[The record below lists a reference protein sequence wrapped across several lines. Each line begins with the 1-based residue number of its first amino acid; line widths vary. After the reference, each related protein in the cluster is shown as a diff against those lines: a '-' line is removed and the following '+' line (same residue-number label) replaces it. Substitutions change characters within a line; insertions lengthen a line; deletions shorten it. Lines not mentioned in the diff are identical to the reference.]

1 MSSCKIFISA
11 TNKFS
16 VLSNVNQN
24 SISGK
29 DTPVGVKG
37 DKLNLI
43 KIAEQRLD
51 QIERR
56 LQDVESSSSKSTD
69 LILNCD
75 SNRTLY

>member
-24 SISGK
+24 SISSK

-43 KIAEQRLD
+43 NIAEQRLD